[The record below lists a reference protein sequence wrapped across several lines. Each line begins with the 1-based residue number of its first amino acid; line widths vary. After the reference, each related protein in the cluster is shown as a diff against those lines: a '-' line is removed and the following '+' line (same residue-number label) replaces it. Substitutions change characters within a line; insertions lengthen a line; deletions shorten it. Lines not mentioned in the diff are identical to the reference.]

1 MAGCFCLWGCFC
13 MTFKVLG
20 SLSTFLGVVYLYLQ
34 NSVFFLVN
42 YLQNLSIGEWA
53 TLVPFTV
60 AVLGLIYLSLQGLA
74 NSSFVGPAIKE
85 KLSMLPGMKTIKG
98 CETVKMDCA
107 KSCKK
112 EQ

>member
-1 MAGCFCLWGCFC
+1 

-60 AVLGLIYLSLQGLA
+60 AVVGLIYLSLQCLA
-74 NSSFVGPAIKE
+74 NSTFVGPAIKE

-98 CETVKMDCA
+98 CETVNMDCA